1 MAFRFDDRGWY
12 DGEVPDGS
20 PRSTGEAPPIT
31 STTTT
36 PGEERANWSGLAW
49 VTAPY
54 SAPPGPD
61 LDALRAAHWD
71 SIKAER
77 DRRTLAGGYVVSV
90 EGNPKWFHSDLLS
103 RSQQIGLV
111 LLGASIPP
119 GLAWKTMDGSFVSMT
134 QALAGA
140 IFAAAAQQDQAT
152 FAAAEAARTVMDA
165 DPQSFDLASVVWP
178 ATYGGAL

>member
-1 MAFRFDDRGWY
+1 MARY
-12 DGEVPDGS
+12 ALVIDGVVRNVVEADAQWPGLAAADAAVELPDGS
-20 PRSTGEAPPIT
+20 TVGVGHT
-31 STTTT
+31 Y
-36 PGEERANWSGLAW
+36 SGG
-49 VTAPY
+49 VF
-54 SAPPGPD
+54 APPGPD
-61 LDALRAAHWD
+61 LDALRAAHWEA
-71 SIKAER
+71 IKAER

-90 EGNPKWFHSDLLS
+90 ENEPKWFHSDLLS

-165 DPQSFDLASVVWP
+165 DPQSFDLAAVVWP
-178 ATYGGAL
+178 ATYGSA

>member
-1 MAFRFDDRGWY
+1 MARYALIYSGRVRNVVIADADWPGLADADQAVALADGQACAVGYTY
-12 DGEVPDGS
+12 DG
-20 PRSTGEAPPIT
+20 
-31 STTTT
+31 
-36 PGEERANWSGLAW
+36 
-49 VTAPY
+49 
-54 SAPPGPD
+54 SAFTPPGPD
-61 LDALRAAHWD
+61 LDALRAAHWEA
-71 SIKAER
+71 IKAER
-77 DRRTLAGGYVVSV
+77 DRRTLSGGYVVSV

-111 LLGASIPP
+111 LLGAGIPP

-140 IFAAAAQQDQAT
+140 IFGAAAQQDQAT

>member
-1 MAFRFDDRGWY
+1 MARYALIYSGRVRNVVIADADWPGLADADQAVALADGQACAVGYTY
-12 DGEVPDGS
+12 DGS
-20 PRSTGEAPPIT
+20 AF
-31 STTTT
+31 TT
-36 PGEERANWSGLAW
+36 
-49 VTAPY
+49 
-54 SAPPGPD
+54 PGPD
-61 LDALRAAHWD
+61 LDALRAAHWEA
-71 SIKAER
+71 IKAER
-77 DRRTLAGGYVVSV
+77 DRRTLSGGYVVSV

-111 LLGASIPP
+111 LLGAGIPP
-119 GLAWKTMDGSFVSMT
+119 GLAWKTMDGSFVEMT

>member
-1 MAFRFDDRGWY
+1 MAYRYDDRGWF

-20 PRSTGEAPPIT
+20 PRSTDVAPPIT

-36 PGEERANWSGLAW
+36 PGEDRANWSGLSW
-49 VTAPY
+49 VVAPY

-111 LLGASIPP
+111 LLGAGIPP
-119 GLAWKTMDGSFVSMT
+119 GLAWKTMDGSFVTMT
-134 QALAGA
+134 QSLAGA

>member
-1 MAFRFDDRGWY
+1 MAYRFDARGWY
-12 DGEVPDGS
+12 DGEVPEGA
-20 PRSTGEAPPIT
+20 PRSTSEPPPIH

-111 LLGASIPP
+111 LLGAGIPV
-119 GLAWKTMDGSFVSMT
+119 GLAWKTMDGSFVEMT

-140 IFAAAAQQDQAT
+140 VFAAAAQQDQAT
-152 FAAAEAARTVMDA
+152 FAAAEAARAVMDA